1 MPRASPPGAA
11 PASSATLPRRGP
23 CSTPSRTVRPS
34 ADACAA
40 GACRASSSGLC
51 TAGATGCSR
60 WTRCG
65 WRARCWPSWRG
76 LPLRGST
83 SRAAAPRRAAPPGRS
98 WRARRGRAWV
108 RQGAAPA
115 SHRVLRPPG
124 GTPRRATVIP
134 SRLARPAACP
144 WCAETAGPS
153 FQRPSTPAAKHSS
166 PGSGPDPPGRFSH
179 VPAAPPPLPT
189 GSGAASQQGLRMRV
203 QETDCESGS

>member
-108 RQGAAPA
+108 RQGTAPA

-134 SRLARPAACP
+134 VRAPQPTRRRLVAQAPAEAAMHKAGIIRPYKPHDKVIHYLQRQPRTSRQLA
-144 WCAETAGPS
+144 
-153 FQRPSTPAAKHSS
+153 
-166 PGSGPDPPGRFSH
+166 
-179 VPAAPPPLPT
+179 
-189 GSGAASQQGLRMRV
+189 GLHTRTWPVFKPMV
-203 QETDCESGS
+203 D